1 MTEGNA
7 ESHMQI
13 YFIIDLIPECS
24 ILSNFETFSNLG
36 VAEPYWLNS
45 KGGAIWVEKEQP
57 LFYSWNQNSSS
68 KLCLASKKSLPYRM
82 KVDDTLELSYTLC
95 AGENAKE
102 MQTYAAANFW
112 GRPET
117 IPDERMITSPIWSTW
132 AQYKAEINE
141 SIVMEF
147 ANNIIS
153 YGFDNSQL
161 EIDDKWEAC
170 YGDAKFDLTKFPDPA
185 RLVTNLKAKGFR
197 VTLWIHPFVNLE
209 CESFGIATNPT
220 SVYVVRDPKVT
231 NYFPPFSKNQLDPKS
246 LYYSEF

>member
-1 MTEGNA
+1 
-7 ESHMQI
+7 MQI
-13 YFIIDLIPECS
+13 YFIIDLISECS
-24 ILSNFETFSNLG
+24 IVSNFKTFSNLG

-82 KVDDTLELSYTLC
+82 KADDTLELSYTLC
-95 AGENAKE
+95 AGENAKD

-153 YGFDNSQL
+153 NGFDNSQL